1 MKRLL
6 VIAGL
11 VLLAAATVRAQEVRV
26 VEGKKYFAHTVAQG
40 QTLFAISKH
49 YAVPIDAI
57 AKANP
62 GAEQGLSIGQV
73 LLIPQGAQVKKE
85 LKTAPALRNGEL
97 VHTAA
102 KKETLFGIAKR
113 YGVDQQDLLL
123 RNPDLGAGLKEGM
136 AIVIPV
142 AKSTAVP
149 PSAVQPAADDR
160 TRSHLV
166 MPGETLYALGK
177 QYGLKPEEIQAANGG
192 LPEGLKV
199 GMYVRIP
206 AAVAAPPVEEPAP
219 VAPPVGAGYKVALL
233 LPFSATVKD
242 TSAHADNGR
251 YASVTDAAV
260 QFYAG
265 ALVAMDSLKKLGLRA
280 DVQVFDTGDN
290 AAKWDPVLK
299 NDALRGL
306 DLYIGPFHRG
316 AIEDLVRVA
325 NGAHIVCPVPQSNKV
340 LLGNPTVSK
349 VLSGR
354 PDQLQQMARYVAY
367 HHGRDNIILCR
378 PEIASERELQDQV
391 FRQLQEALAGQ
402 AGRLRD
408 TVLVARP
415 GKRDVS
421 DVVARLSTT
430 RPNIVVV
437 PSEDVEFVTT
447 LVTKLAASA
456 AKQRITVFGL
466 NSWMTMNNLEVSDL
480 VKLNTHVP
488 ASSFVDY
495 DDPAVNAFIAT
506 YRDRFQNE
514 PGDYAFLGY
523 DVTFYYLSALMQFG
537 AGFPAHF
544 ADVHARPLHMAF
556 RFFKAGPENGYRNE
570 NAVILE
576 YEGMGIHPAR

>member
-11 VLLAAATVRAQEVRV
+11 ALLAAASVRAQEVRT
-26 VEGKKYFAHTVAQG
+26 VEGRKYFAHTVAQG

-57 AKANP
+57 TKANP

-73 LLIPQGAQVKKE
+73 LLIPQSAQVKKE

-177 QYGLKPEEIQAANGG
+177 QYGVTPEAIQAANGG

-206 AAVAAPPVEEPAP
+206 EAVAATPVEEPAP
-219 VAPPVGAGYKVALL
+219 VAAPAGAGYKVALL

-354 PDQLQQMARYVAY
+354 PDQLQQLARYVAY

-391 FRQLQEALAGQ
+391 FRQLQEALGGQ
-402 AGRLRD
+402 AGRVRD

-421 DVVARLSTT
+421 DVIARLSTT

-466 NSWMTMNNLEVSDL
+466 NSWMTMSNLEVSDL

-495 DDPAVNAFIAT
+495 DDPAVNTFIAT

-570 NAVILE
+570 NAVMLE